1 MIYPS
6 LLRISVYLHLK
17 NYLSCVNMSPGACVF
32 TIQKSQNL
40 FVVIIHFGLPDAIVS
55 SCFCLAYIY
64 YRLPY
69 IDIPTYLVSTLYSY
83 VGTYC

>member
-1 MIYPS
+1 MFVSSSMCFHYS
-6 LLRISVYLHLK
+6 KVTKLV
-17 NYLSCVNMSPGACVF
+17 
-32 TIQKSQNL
+32 
-40 FVVIIHFGLPDAIVS
+40 VVIIHFGLPDAIVS